1 MLSALK
7 ILINKKY
14 FSQEGYNKAM
24 KRHKYLSYESSDRP
38 ELIDTTKQKLKGKA
52 LSILCHLRNYGFF
65 VSYVKPKEEIFNE
78 EAFILI
84 KKLHSIVE
92 LVMASEIRK
101 FEVAQLEEES
111 IMYLNMRK
119 NLRDETEMMLR
130 AKPKTHYMSHYGE
143 AMSLYGPLVGVW
155 TARYEAKHR
164 VAKMMSTSA
173 KNFINIS
180 KTLAVRQQFR
190 QSSMMYAGLFE
201 TEDIKLPSTGVR
213 MKSDLPV
220 VNEESS
226 IYNKLRTF
234 MDQETVLCDE
244 ISYKGQKYRTEDVVV
259 IEARNRNFCKVG
271 VIQAILV
278 KSETVYFLIMKYDAF
293 RDENLQF
300 FETSPDPDQGRQSVL
315 CFIQAN
321 NISDYKPLIKHGSVS
336 KFRFALHHH
345 ISVSCSTDNFV
356 FDPTQL

>member
-1 MLSALK
+1 
-7 ILINKKY
+7 
-14 FSQEGYNKAM
+14 
-24 KRHKYLSYESSDRP
+24 
-38 ELIDTTKQKLKGKA
+38 
-52 LSILCHLRNYGFF
+52 
-65 VSYVKPKEEIFNE
+65 
-78 EAFILI
+78 
-84 KKLHSIVE
+84 
-92 LVMASEIRK
+92 
-101 FEVAQLEEES
+101 
-111 IMYLNMRK
+111 
-119 NLRDETEMMLR
+119 
-130 AKPKTHYMSHYGE
+130 
-143 AMSLYGPLVGVW
+143 
-155 TARYEAKHR
+155 
-164 VAKMMSTSA
+164 
-173 KNFINIS
+173 
-180 KTLAVRQQFR
+180 
-190 QSSMMYAGLFE
+190 
-201 TEDIKLPSTGVR
+201 
-213 MKSDLPV
+213 
-220 VNEESS
+220 
-226 IYNKLRTF
+226 

-345 ISVSCSTDNFV
+345 ISVSCNSNNFS